1 MFLSLILRHKFTP
14 NFLRNTIQYCVV
26 GLSYKNA
33 DLSTRGNF
41 SLDKFQTEQLLAQA
55 KADGLNELMVIST
68 CNRTEL
74 MGIVDDPQILI
85 DYLCAFSGG
94 DRSLFLEIGF
104 VLTDRDAINHVF
116 RVGCGLESQ
125 IVGDFEIIGQLKKTF
140 FNSKK
145 QQMVNGFSERL
156 VNAVI
161 QSSKRIKTETLLS
174 SGATSVSFASVH
186 YILEH
191 VKAVSQKNIL
201 LFGTGKIGRNTCENL
216 IKHTQNDHIVLVN
229 RSEESAQRVAGKFN
243 LVVKPISGLKT
254 EIAHSDILIVA
265 TGAHDITVDTS
276 MVSRDKPLLILD
288 LSVPSNVDPKLND
301 LENITLVNLD
311 ELSQLTNDTLKKRE
325 QFIPKANAILN
336 EVESEF
342 LKWVD
347 QRKFAPTLKA
357 LKQKLLNG
365 QQMEQGE
372 VPEFSQI
379 VYRLTG
385 KVASYLKEN
394 PSKAD
399 QTMELLQYVYQL
411 DSELDV

>member
-161 QSSKRIKTETLLS
+161 QSSKRIKTETQLS